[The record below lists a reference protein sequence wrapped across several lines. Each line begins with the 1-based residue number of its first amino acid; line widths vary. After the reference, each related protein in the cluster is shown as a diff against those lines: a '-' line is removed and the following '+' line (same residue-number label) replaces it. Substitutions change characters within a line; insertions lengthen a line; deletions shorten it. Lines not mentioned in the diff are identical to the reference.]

1 MRYTYLNVRN
11 LDHSFNLRLH
21 EAAYYSGLLDKGA
34 KYLEQA
40 CTIYKVIPGEA
51 HPLVSVD
58 IAKFLM

>member
-1 MRYTYLNVRN
+1 MFVTWTIYL
-11 LDHSFNLRLH
+11 NLRLH